1 MPISALA
8 STATVV
14 VAPSRKRC
22 NDIARPRWR
31 VMRGECGTENRD
43 IAVEPRAGLLRELAV
58 DGFVVLHFVGEDRD
72 QPLARAPS
80 ARPLEM
86 AVEIE
91 IGDIADPHRLLQ
103 QHGKDRRVLN
113 LAGLL
118 ECRPLHAVVP
128 CEHPRRQVEQ
138 QLQRAVVHE
147 LAEARPVLR
156 RHAPARNARH
166 GGRLVESPSGEPG
179 RPSGAWRGSERIVH
193 DDDSYRAD
201 AARCDGGGHDQF
213 VCERAIP
220 AWA

>member
-1 MPISALA
+1 
-8 STATVV
+8 
-14 VAPSRKRC
+14 
-22 NDIARPRWR
+22 
-31 VMRGECGTENRD
+31 MRGECGTENRD

-113 LAGLL
+113 HAGLL

-166 GGRLVESPSGEPG
+166 GGRLVNFLRESRVGLQVLGEAQNGLFMTTTATEPT
-179 RPSGAWRGSERIVH
+179 RRVVTAVAMISSYVNARSLRGPELPNR
-193 DDDSYRAD
+193 
-201 AARCDGGGHDQF
+201 
-213 VCERAIP
+213 
-220 AWA
+220 